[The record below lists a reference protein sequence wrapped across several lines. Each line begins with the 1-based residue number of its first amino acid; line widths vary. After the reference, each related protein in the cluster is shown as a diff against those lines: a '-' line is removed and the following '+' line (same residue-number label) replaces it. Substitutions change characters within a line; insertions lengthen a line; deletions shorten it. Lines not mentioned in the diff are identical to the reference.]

1 MSRHL
6 DAVSLARHIDVG
18 QNERIA
24 INVDQL
30 CRLITR
36 LGLIDLKTCLGE
48 DLGYKLPDKTIVL
61 HNENSRFRHRHS
73 PFRPTWPL
81 NPAHMAT
88 QRGVACLSQ
97 TQFTDIYVKSSVK
110 RLSFG
115 LVASQGAASPEL
127 QLSA

>member
-18 QNERIA
+18 QNERIT

-48 DLGYKLPDKTIVL
+48 DLGYKLPDKIIVL
-61 HNENSRFRHRHS
+61 HNENSRFRHGHS
-73 PFRPTWPL
+73 LFRPHGQSTS
-81 NPAHMAT
+81 
-88 QRGVACLSQ
+88 GVARLSK
-97 TQFTDIYVKSSVK
+97 THFTDIYAKSSVK
-110 RLSFG
+110 LLSFG
-115 LVASQGAASPEL
+115 LAASQGAASPE
-127 QLSA
+127 

>member
-24 INVDQL
+24 INADHL

-36 LGLIDLKTCLGE
+36 LGLIDLITCLGE
-48 DLGYKLPDKTIVL
+48 DLGYKLPDKIIVL

-73 PFRPTWPL
+73 PFRPTWTL
-81 NPAHMAT
+81 NS
-88 QRGVACLSQ
+88 GVTCLSQ
-97 TQFTDIYVKSSVK
+97 THFTDI
-110 RLSFG
+110 REIFRET
-115 LVASQGAASPEL
+115 P
-127 QLSA
+127 

>member
-36 LGLIDLKTCLGE
+36 LG
-48 DLGYKLPDKTIVL
+48 
-61 HNENSRFRHRHS
+61 
-73 PFRPTWPL
+73 
-81 NPAHMAT
+81 
-88 QRGVACLSQ
+88 
-97 TQFTDIYVKSSVK
+97 
-110 RLSFG
+110 
-115 LVASQGAASPEL
+115 
-127 QLSA
+127 